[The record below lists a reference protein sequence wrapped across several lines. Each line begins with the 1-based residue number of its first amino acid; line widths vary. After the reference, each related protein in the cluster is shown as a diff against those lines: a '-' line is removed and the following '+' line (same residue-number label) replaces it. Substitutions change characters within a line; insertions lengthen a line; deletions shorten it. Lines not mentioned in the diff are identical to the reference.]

1 MLIGYARVSTQ
12 DQNLDLQNDALL
24 KAGCEKIFEDKVSG
38 ARIERKGLT
47 EALEYVRSGDVL
59 VVWKLDRLGRGL
71 RDLIDKMQDLEKR
84 GVGFKSLT
92 ENIDTTTAG
101 GKLIFHI
108 FGSLAEFER
117 NLIRERAMAGLS
129 AARARGIRGG
139 RKNKL
144 NAEQVELLKKMY
156 ADKTIPIKQIMETF
170 GVGKSSLYKWVK

>member
-12 DQNLDLQNDALL
+12 DQNLDLQNDALK

-38 ARIERKGLT
+38 AKIERKGLD

-117 NLIRERAMAGLS
+117 SLIKERTMAGLAS
-129 AARARGIRGG
+129 ARARGIKGG

-144 NAEQVELLKKMY
+144 TAEQVELLKKMY
-156 ADKTIPIKQIMETF
+156 TDKTIPIKQILETF
-170 GVGKSSLYKWVK
+170 KISKSMLYKWVK

>member
-12 DQNLDLQNDALL
+12 DQNLNLQNDALK
-24 KAGCEKIFEDKVSG
+24 KAGCGKVFEDRLSG
-38 ARIERKGLT
+38 AKIERTGLE
-47 EALEYVRSGDVL
+47 EALKFVRTGDVL

-84 GVGFKSLT
+84 GIGFKSLT
-92 ENIDTTTAG
+92 ESIDTTTAG

-117 NLIRERAMAGLS
+117 SLIRERTMAGLAS
-129 AARARGIRGG
+129 ARARGIKGG

-144 NAEQVELLKKMY
+144 TPEQIELLKKMY

-170 GVGKSSLYKWVK
+170 GVGKSTLYKWVK

>member
-12 DQNLDLQNDALL
+12 DQNLDLQNDALK

-38 ARIERKGLT
+38 AKIERKGLD

-92 ENIDTTTAG
+92 ESIDTTTAG

-117 NLIRERAMAGLS
+117 SLIRERTMAGLAS
-129 AARARGIRGG
+129 ARARGIKGG

-144 NAEQVELLKKMY
+144 TPERIELMKKMY

-170 GVGKSSLYKWVK
+170 GVGKSMLYKWVK

>member
-1 MLIGYARVSTQ
+1 MLVGYARVSTQ
-12 DQNLDLQNDALL
+12 DQNLNLQNDALI

-117 NLIRERAMAGLS
+117 NLIRERTMAGLS
-129 AARARGIRGG
+129 SARARGIKGG

-144 NAEQVELLKKMY
+144 TAEQIELMKKMY
-156 ADKTIPIKQIMETF
+156 KDKSISIKQILDTF
-170 GVGKSSLYKWVK
+170 KISKSSLYKWVR

>member
-12 DQNLDLQNDALL
+12 DQNLDLQKDALL
-24 KAGCEKIFEDKVSG
+24 KAGCEKIFEDMASG
-38 ARIERKGLT
+38 VRIERKGLT

-84 GVGFKSLT
+84 NIGFKSLT

-101 GKLIFHI
+101 GKLFFHI

-117 NLIRERAMAGLS
+117 SLIKERTMAGLS
-129 AARARGIRGG
+129 AARARGIKGG

-144 NAEQVELLKKMY
+144 TSEQVELLKKMY
-156 ADKTIPIKQIMETF
+156 RDKTIPIKQIMDTF
-170 GVGKSSLYKWVK
+170 KISKTCLYKWVK

>member
-12 DQNLDLQNDALL
+12 DQNLNLQNDALL

-47 EALEYVRSGDVL
+47 EALDYVRSGDVL

-117 NLIRERAMAGLS
+117 NLIRERTVAGLS
-129 AARARGIRGG
+129 SARARGIKGG

-144 NAEQVELLKKMY
+144 TAEQIELMKKMY
-156 ADKTIPIKQIMETF
+156 KDKTIPIKQILDTF
-170 GVGKSSLYKWVK
+170 KISKSSLYKWVK

>member
-12 DQNLDLQNDALL
+12 DQNLDLQNDALK

-38 ARIERKGLT
+38 AKIERKGLD

-117 NLIRERAMAGLS
+117 SLIKERTMAGLAS
-129 AARARGIRGG
+129 ARARGIKGG

-144 NAEQVELLKKMY
+144 SAEQVELLKKMY
-156 ADKTIPIKQIMETF
+156 ADKTIPIKQIMDTF
-170 GVGKSSLYKWVK
+170 KISKSMLYKWVK

>member
-1 MLIGYARVSTQ
+1 MLIGYARVSTT
-12 DQNLDLQNDALL
+12 DQNLNLQNDALI

-38 ARIERKGLT
+38 TRIERKGLG

-117 NLIRERAMAGLS
+117 NLIRERTMAGLS
-129 AARARGIRGG
+129 AARARGIKGG

-144 NAEQVELLKKMY
+144 TPEKVELLKKMY

-170 GVGKSSLYKWVK
+170 GICKTSLYKWVK

>member
-12 DQNLDLQNDALL
+12 DQNLDLQHDALK
-24 KAGCEKIFEDKVSG
+24 KAGCGKVFEDSLSG
-38 ARIERKGLT
+38 AKIERTGLE
-47 EALEYVRSGDVL
+47 EALKFVRTGDVL

-71 RDLIDKMQDLEKR
+71 RDLIDKMADLEKR
-84 GVGFKSLT
+84 GVGFQSLT

-117 NLIRERAMAGLS
+117 SLIKERTMAGLS
-129 AARARGIRGG
+129 SARARGIKGG

-144 NAEQVELLKKMY
+144 TPEQIELMKKMY
-156 ADKTIPIKQIMETF
+156 ADKTIPIKQILETF
-170 GVGKSSLYKWVK
+170 GVGKSTLYKWVK

>member
-1 MLIGYARVSTQ
+1 MLVGYSRVSTQ
-12 DQNLDLQNDALL
+12 DQNLNLQNDALT

-117 NLIRERAMAGLS
+117 NLIRERTMAGLS
-129 AARARGIRGG
+129 SARARGITGG

-144 NAEQVELLKKMY
+144 TTEQIELMKKMY
-156 ADKTIPIKQIMETF
+156 KDKTIPIKQILDTF
-170 GVGKSSLYKWVK
+170 KISKSSLYKWVK